1 MLPLLDRITAE
12 EAALMV
18 ETGQTI
24 IVSGNG
30 ETLMPDRLLSALETR
45 FLATGAPR
53 DLTLVYNVIPG
64 TPRSG
69 TGVDRLAHPGM
80 VKRIY
85 AGSYYTLE
93 VRKLSDLVRDNL
105 VEAYLVPFG
114 ALYNMVRCAAA
125 GQPGVLTPVGVG
137 TFADPRVEG
146 NKLTPRTTEDIA
158 HVMEIEG
165 EEYLYYRAPQ
175 IDVAIIRATTADE
188 DGNLSI
194 EQEPNSIG
202 LLHQAMAAKNG
213 GGRVIA
219 QVQQVAKRGSIHPK
233 SVTVPGI
240 FVDAV
245 VLAPNQMDAQPY
257 NPAWTGD
264 IRVPV
269 DSLQPM
275 PLDCTKVI
283 ARRAVMELKP
293 GALVNFGFGIGAA
306 VPQIAAEEGIADRV
320 VFNVE
325 HGPVGGIPNSKY
337 AFGAG
342 VNMMAIM
349 DAQNIFEFYDAGR
362 LDMTCLGMAE
372 VDADGS
378 VNVSYVNGKY
388 NLGGF
393 MDIVHATKEIVFC
406 GTFTAG
412 GLAVRIE
419 DGKTKIVEEGRHIKF
434 VDRLKQVSFNAKA
447 ALHKGQKVFYVTE
460 RAVFNLTDRGLTL
473 TEIAPGIEPEKDV
486 LDKMEFRP
494 AISEPLKPMK
504 ENIFL
509 AEPLGLSSMEPFASV
524 PRPEW
529 AGAS

>member
-1 MLPLLDRITAE
+1 
-12 EAALMV
+12 MV

-175 IDVAIIRATTADE
+175 IDVAIIRRTTADE

-219 QVQQVAKRGSIHPK
+219 QVQQLAKRGSIHPK

-245 VLAPNQMDAQPY
+245 VQVPDQMDAMPY

-264 IRVPV
+264 IRVPIDESKV
-269 DSLQPM
+269 A
-275 PLDCTKVI
+275 PLDYKKVI
-283 ARRAVMELKP
+283 ARRAAMELKP
-293 GALVNFGFGIGAA
+293 GELVNFGFGISAS
-306 VPQIAAEEGIADRV
+306 VPQIVIEEDIADKV
-320 VFNVE
+320 IFNVE
-325 HGPVGGIPNSKY
+325 HGPVGGIPNDKY

-342 VNMMAIM
+342 VNMGALM

-378 VNVSYVNGKY
+378 INVSYINGKY

-393 MDIVHATKEIVFC
+393 MDIVHATKTIVFC
-406 GTFTAG
+406 GTFAAG
-412 GLAVRIE
+412 GLEVQIKNGE
-419 DGKTKIVEEGRHIKF
+419 VHIVKDGRHTKF
-434 VDRLKQVSFNAKA
+434 VNRLKQITFNANL
-447 ALHKGQKVFYVTE
+447 ALAKGQKALYVTE
-460 RAVFNLTDRGLTL
+460 RAVFTLTDKGLTL
-473 TEIAPGIEPEKDV
+473 VEIAPGIDLERDV
-486 LDKMEFRP
+486 LAKMDFRP
-494 AISEPLKPMK
+494 TVSNSLKSMDPR
-504 ENIFL
+504 IFQP
-509 AEPLGLSSMEPFASV
+509 EPLGLSRMEPFTSDS
-524 PRPEW
+524 EC
-529 AGAS
+529 